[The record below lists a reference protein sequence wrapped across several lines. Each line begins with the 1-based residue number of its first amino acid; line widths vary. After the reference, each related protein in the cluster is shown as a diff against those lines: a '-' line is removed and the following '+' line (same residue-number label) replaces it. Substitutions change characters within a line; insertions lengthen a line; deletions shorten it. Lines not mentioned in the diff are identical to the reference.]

1 MQWIMGT
8 YPIVSQS
15 CDCLIRESD
24 GKAEIPLAQAITMR
38 RQANLKPLLTRSQCA
53 ALDEWRLERL
63 EREPTH
69 IEQVIDRLA
78 RRADLNKPQEKL
90 CNLNPVEFANSF
102 RDADLHFLLAPKLA
116 KLV

>member
-1 MQWIMGT
+1 M
-8 YPIVSQS
+8 SQS
-15 CDCLIRESD
+15 CDCLMREAEE
-24 GKAEIPLAQAITMR
+24 KAEVSLAQAITIR
-38 RQANLKPLLTRSQCA
+38 RQKNLKPLLTRPQCA
-53 ALDEWRLERL
+53 ALDEWHLERL

-78 RRADLNKPQEKL
+78 RGADLNMPQEKL
-90 CNLNPVEFANSF
+90 WNLNPVEFANSF